1 MKSVTS
7 APVSHVPSCKISGRL
22 IPAYDFLP
30 QLKNLCLSLGFNNP
44 IISRSA
50 KLVPHPQKSLS
61 GISPGSFSGP
71 HEILDQRDHI
81 IILSTMV
88 PYDQSWGGFS
98 GLPGQH
104 FGEKLGAGIGVTPSD
119 FILPYLK
126 RYQFAQTHMRLGCD
140 STGKFLVTLPES
152 LLSSDEGDDGITLR
166 VIVEKIAEPNM
177 KGQLDPLVVSGSF
190 VTFPLA
196 VHLRES
202 MDDKKISWQPGRFIP
217 IGEHL
222 TPELFHFL
230 SPSAPD
236 SNASPFSTMLLPM
249 MPWIVT
255 HRTPYLAAT
264 LIHLQTNFL
273 REHETF
279 VATGPNDLR
288 NLLCVAGLDIDMR
301 GFRGRKEH
309 YFVPWQACWKRH
321 GYCYDNIYPLLQDD
335 LFVALMNF
343 NRVETDAENCSLYS

>member
-1 MKSVTS
+1 MKSVPS

-30 QLKNLCLSLGFNNP
+30 RIKRLCLSLGFNNP
-44 IISRSA
+44 IISKST
-50 KLVPHPQKSLS
+50 KLVPHPHKSLS
-61 GISPGSFSGP
+61 GISHESFSEP
-71 HEILDQRDHI
+71 HEIMEQRDHI

-88 PYDQSWGGFS
+88 PYEQNWGGFS

-104 FGEKLGAGIGVTPSD
+104 FAQKLGAGLGVTPSD

-126 RYQFAQTHMRLGCD
+126 RYQLAQTHVRVGCD
-140 STGKFLVTLPES
+140 STGKFLVTLPDY
-152 LLSSDEGDDGITLR
+152 LLCNDEGDDGITMQ
-166 VIVEKIAEPNM
+166 VIVEKIAEPNA
-177 KGQLDPLVVSGSF
+177 KGQLEPLVVSGAL

-196 VHLRES
+196 FHLRQS
-202 MDDKKISWQPGRFIP
+202 MDEKKISWQPGRFIP

-222 TPELFHFL
+222 TPELFHFV
-230 SPSAPD
+230 SPSSPD
-236 SNASPFSTMLLPM
+236 PNASPFSTMLLPM
-249 MPWIVT
+249 MPWIVA
-255 HRTPYLAAT
+255 HKTPHLAAT

-273 REHETF
+273 REYEAF

-301 GFRGRKEH
+301 GFRGRKEQ
-309 YFVPWQACWKRH
+309 YIVPWQACWKRH

-343 NRVETDAENCSLYS
+343 NKVRTGTENSSLHS